1 MECKFDNDVM
11 VNVSNARKLNEK
23 LENRIKVLEMDL
35 EDQIKKYR
43 ESSKLCRTLERNAKD
58 IEYQL
63 FQEKRNTDRMEV
75 IDYFLSFSL
84 LSIQKT
90 NLSILH
96 FDPVK
101 YLYLKRDNAQVTMD
115 ADASACACYLK

>member
-75 IDYFLSFSL
+75 IDYFFVFFF
-84 LSIQKT
+84 IKHT
-90 NLSILH
+90 K
-96 FDPVK
+96 D
-101 YLYLKRDNAQVTMD
+101 
-115 ADASACACYLK
+115 